1 MDAISRISSPLTDA
15 WVAWILM
22 LLLFLWIVNGMYVQE
37 FKHAFYGLFSRAE
50 RVYTSNGN
58 LLSLR
63 GIVYEV
69 GVLGLLVF
77 LLLVRDG
84 VAGNITNYGIVC
96 GVCLVVDG
104 FQRLCVNFLATIF
117 LSRQEKESA
126 ILHRHM
132 LYGSLCGM
140 LLPIVMLLLW
150 QINEYTIACV
160 IAVAALYYIVLFV
173 KGIQLF
179 YQGVL
184 SILYV
189 LLYII
194 SLEVLPLAGAFLLI
208 KNML

>member
-1 MDAISRISSPLTDA
+1 M
-15 WVAWILM
+15 
-22 LLLFLWIVNGMYVQE
+22 
-37 FKHAFYGLFSRAE
+37 
-50 RVYTSNGN
+50 
-58 LLSLR
+58 
-63 GIVYEV
+63 
-69 GVLGLLVF
+69 LVF

>member
-1 MDAISRISSPLTDA
+1 
-15 WVAWILM
+15 
-22 LLLFLWIVNGMYVQE
+22 
-37 FKHAFYGLFSRAE
+37 
-50 RVYTSNGN
+50 
-58 LLSLR
+58 
-63 GIVYEV
+63 
-69 GVLGLLVF
+69 
-77 LLLVRDG
+77 
-84 VAGNITNYGIVC
+84 
-96 GVCLVVDG
+96 
-104 FQRLCVNFLATIF
+104 
-117 LSRQEKESA
+117 
-126 ILHRHM
+126 M